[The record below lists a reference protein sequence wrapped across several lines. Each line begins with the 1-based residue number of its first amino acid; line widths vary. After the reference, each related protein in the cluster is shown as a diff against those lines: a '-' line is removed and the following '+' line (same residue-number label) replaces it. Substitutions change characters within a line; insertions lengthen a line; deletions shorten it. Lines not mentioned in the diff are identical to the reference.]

1 MIMMFSALLY
11 DLTAPNPSQIYSIKI
26 HRFRYKL
33 GTIPFNVARII
44 IQHLTSCLNLLTSRV
59 PIFIVVA
66 AGTSITGIRIF
77 HGAPMS

>member
-26 HRFRYKL
+26 HRFWHQL

-44 IQHLTSCLNLLTSRV
+44 IQHLTNCLNLLTSQV
-59 PIFIVVA
+59 PIFVDV
-66 AGTSITGIRIF
+66 AGTSISMELECPTVL
-77 HGAPMS
+77 P